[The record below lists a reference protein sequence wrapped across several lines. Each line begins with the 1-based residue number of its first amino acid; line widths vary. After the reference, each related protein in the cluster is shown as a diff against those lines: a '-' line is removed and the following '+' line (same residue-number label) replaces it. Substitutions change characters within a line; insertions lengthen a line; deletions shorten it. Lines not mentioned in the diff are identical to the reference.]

1 MMLGLCECYWW
12 LLQVMLA
19 LSRQSLGRR
28 SINCENGITS
38 KWGRELTGDEGGSW
52 HKVVLMMLTS
62 DLMT

>member
-1 MMLGLCECYWW
+1 
-12 LLQVMLA
+12 MLA